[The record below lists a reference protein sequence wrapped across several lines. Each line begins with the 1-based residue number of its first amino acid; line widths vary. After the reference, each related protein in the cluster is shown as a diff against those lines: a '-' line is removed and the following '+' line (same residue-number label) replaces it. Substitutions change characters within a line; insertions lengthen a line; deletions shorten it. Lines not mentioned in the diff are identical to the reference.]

1 MKNLKFKFCILMM
14 CLLSGC
20 TLKKVYYPAYAG
32 YDIFGRPVT
41 VYDYY
46 YVDLDNPKSARHA
59 NPYIIQQPVIIQ
71 ETVPQQQQ
79 PKQNLD
85 CNCK

>member
-1 MKNLKFKFCILMM
+1 MM

-32 YDIFGRPVT
+32 YDVFGRPVT

-46 YVDLDNPKSARHA
+46 YVDLDNPESARHA

-79 PKQNLD
+79 PKQNWD

>member
-1 MKNLKFKFCILMM
+1 MM

-32 YDIFGRPVT
+32 YDVFGRPVT

-46 YVDLDNPKSARHA
+46 YVDLDNPESARHA